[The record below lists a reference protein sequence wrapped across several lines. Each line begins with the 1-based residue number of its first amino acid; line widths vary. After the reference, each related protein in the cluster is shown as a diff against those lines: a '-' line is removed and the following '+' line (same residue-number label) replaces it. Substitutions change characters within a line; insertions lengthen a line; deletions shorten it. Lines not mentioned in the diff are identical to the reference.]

1 MRCSTCHR
9 RVVERCPQ
17 HPSNAPRAEGTP
29 APALPTVP
37 GYTPLGVLGQGGF
50 GRVYL
55 ARREADGHPVAL
67 KVLERHSQDRLGRER
82 EALRRIGPPAVPE
95 LLGECITAAGEPVLA
110 MEPIEGITLA
120 HHLSTQPGTGA
131 LPWPRA
137 QALMLGM
144 AEALACVHAARIV
157 HRDLKPE
164 NVMLA
169 GPRVVLLDFGLARP
183 EDTLEQ
189 PALAPTVTLTGQRLG
204 TPEYMAPEQ
213 CQDARRIDTRADLY
227 SLGVVFF
234 ELLSGRPPFVGNAS
248 AVLQAQVALRPPPLA
263 GEVPLAVSALVQRLL
278 AKAPEARFADARAL
292 VDALRAVPAEAEVSA
307 PAFER
312 PAGSSARASVRD
324 VALLGIRARV
334 SPAALVA
341 PLSPWGAVLGRM
353 EPGQVLVAF
362 PHAPTLE
369 RGLHFARK
377 AAEALAPLLPEG
389 SRVAIHCAPLR
400 VRERAHRVT
409 LAGAALEHPERWW
422 PVTVEAGTVPR
433 TPEALAHSGTWE
445 ETSRAPVAE
454 LAPPGSSFEGRH
466 ADLDWLRAGL
476 ARARQTGA
484 PVLLTL
490 LGSEGLGKTRLL
502 SEWHRELEHVPGV
515 RCLRV
520 DPSRSEGGTGDSGPR
535 ELVAAVLGLPS
546 DTPPAEAVRALLA
559 PQCLPS
565 SSGTEH
571 PAAHRQHIAR
581 AVAERLG
588 RLAAEGPRVVL
599 VDDAHLLDPIA
610 LDALELATLA
620 TTQAP
625 LCVVLAGQHGLLGLR
640 PYLGERARDSARR
653 VLAPLDD
660 EAAHSVLRQLLRPVE
675 LVPEGLL
682 RTLGERCGGSP
693 LRMAETVRSLRAA
706 GALRSQADGQ
716 GWYLATD
723 AMHGLATDSPDE
735 RLAERGLATL
745 PSGLRALLFVAA
757 LLGDEVRL
765 DEVTATLAQLEPSCG
780 LDLSNDPGVG
790 LERLARTGLL
800 SARGPGR
807 WRFEHPSLREAFAA
821 LLPVPLAHRVCE
833 AALAALPDA
842 PTPRRARLAEAAG
855 DMDHALALHSLLAES
870 ARREHRLMDAERHYT
885 AALGLLTRGESPVRR
900 LLLSGRGRVRYRLQ
914 RIDDAVADLRA
925 ARALAETQGDTMLA
939 VDLMLEEATALDWQD
954 DTEGSTALLERAL
967 GRVANPAPPE
977 LAARQE
983 LARARVIV
991 RRGDAATAV
1000 PALERAARLARDA
1013 GETEAEVISLA
1024 MLGAMLA
1031 WTERP
1036 AESERR
1042 FDEAIAR
1049 CEATGDLL
1057 HLGVALNNR
1066 VVLRVAQRDVAGACA
1081 DLERA
1086 VALGREWGNVQIERT
1101 SAFNLAELLL
1111 YQGRTTEALP
1121 LARRAGQLS
1130 QRFFPHSMAQDGLLL
1145 ARLCLAVD
1153 DLDGTAQ
1160 QLAWL
1165 DETDAARRLPLGGR
1179 VLQRAVTRSLG
1190 EARGVHRYDGAQW
1203 AHLAAEAREHCT
1215 PDERLEV
1222 LVAAAEAARAA
1233 EDSPRLR
1240 AFLEEADTATRL
1252 APLWSDRV
1260 HALAHAPMDR
1270 TEARA

>member
-9 RVVERCPQ
+9 RVVERCPL
-17 HPSNAPRAEGTP
+17 HPANATRAEGTP
-29 APALPTVP
+29 APALPIVP
-37 GYTPLGVLGQGGF
+37 GHMALGVLGQGGF

-55 ARREADGHPVAL
+55 ARREADGHTVAL
-67 KVLERHSQDRLGRER
+67 KVLERHSLDRLGRER
-82 EALRRIGPPAVPE
+82 EALRRIGPPAVPA
-95 LLGECITAAGEPVLA
+95 LLGECATAAGEPILV
-110 MEPIEGITLA
+110 MEAIAGVTLA
-120 HHLSTQPGTGA
+120 HHLATQPGSGA
-131 LPWPRA
+131 LPWSRA
-137 QALMLGM
+137 QALMVGM
-144 AEALACVHAARIV
+144 AEALVRVHDARIV

-183 EDTLEQ
+183 EDTLDQ
-189 PALAPTVTLTGQRLG
+189 PAPAPTVTLTGQRLG

-234 ELLSGRPPFVGNAS
+234 EMLSGRPPFVGNAS

-263 GEVPLAVSALVQRLL
+263 GDVPSAVTALVQRLL

-292 VDALRAVPAEAEVSA
+292 VEALRAVPALAEVSVQ
-307 PAFER
+307 AFEK
-312 PAGSSARASVRD
+312 PTVLQARCSVRD
-324 VALLGIRARV
+324 VALLGVRTRL
-334 SPAALVA
+334 SPASVFA
-341 PLSPWGAVLGRM
+341 PLLPLGAVMGRM
-353 EPGQVLVAF
+353 DPGQVIVAF
-362 PHAPTLE
+362 PHAPTVE

-377 AAEALAPLLPEG
+377 AAEALTPLLPEG
-389 SRVAIHCAPLR
+389 SRIALHCAPLR
-400 VRERAHRVT
+400 VRERGDRVT
-409 LAGAALEHPERWW
+409 LAGAALEHPGRWW
-422 PVTVEAGTVPR
+422 PVSAEAGLVPR
-433 TPEALAHSGTWE
+433 TPEALSHSGTWGD
-445 ETSRAPVAE
+445 TPRAPVAE
-454 LAPPGSSFEGRH
+454 LAPPCSELEGRD

-476 ARARQTGA
+476 SRARETGA

-502 SEWHRELEHVPGV
+502 AEWHRELEQLPGV
-515 RCLRV
+515 QSLRIE
-520 DPSRSEGGTGDSGPR
+520 PSRSEGASDDSGPR
-535 ELVAAVLGLPS
+535 ELVAAVLGLPP
-546 DTPPAEAVRALLA
+546 DTSHAEAVRALLA
-559 PQCLPS
+559 PETPPS
-565 SSGTEH
+565 ASGTTH

-581 AVAERLG
+581 AVAEHLG
-588 RLAAEGPRVVL
+588 RLAAQGPRVVL

-620 TTQAP
+620 TAHAP
-625 LCVVLAGQHGLLGLR
+625 LCVVLAGQPGLLGLR

-660 EAAHSVLRQLLRPVE
+660 EAARTVLRQLLRPVE

-706 GALRSQADGQ
+706 GALRSQTDGQ

-765 DEVTATLAQLEPSCG
+765 DEVTATLARLEPSCG
-780 LDLSNDPGVG
+780 LDLSHDPGVG
-790 LERLARTGLL
+790 LGRLARAGLL

-821 LLPVPLAHRVCE
+821 LLPAPLVHRVCE

-855 DMDHALALHSLLAES
+855 DVDHALALHSLLAES
-870 ARREHRLMDAERHYT
+870 ARREHRLLDAERHYT
-885 AALGLLTRGESPVRR
+885 AALDLLTRGESPVRR

-925 ARALAETQGDTMLA
+925 ARALAETQGDVLLA

-967 GRVANPAPPE
+967 GRLEKTAPPE

-991 RRGDAATAV
+991 RRGDAAAAV

-1031 WTERP
+1031 WTERRE
-1036 AESERR
+1036 ESEQR
-1042 FDEAIAR
+1042 FNEAIAR

-1066 VVLRVAQRDVAGACA
+1066 VVLRVAQRDVAGACS

-1145 ARLCLAVD
+1145 ARLSLAVG
-1153 DLDGTAQ
+1153 DLDGTAR

-1165 DETDAARRLPLGGR
+1165 EETGAARRLPLGSR
-1179 VLQRAVTRSLG
+1179 VLQHAVMRGLG
-1190 EARGVHRYDGAQW
+1190 EAQGAHAYDGAQW
-1203 AHLAAEAREHCT
+1203 ARLSAEAQEHCT

-1233 EDSPRLR
+1233 QDAPRLR
-1240 AFLEEADTATRL
+1240 SILDEANAAIRI
-1252 APLWSDRV
+1252 APLWTERV
-1260 HALAHAPMDR
+1260 RELSRSHSDR
-1270 TEARA
+1270 TEATA